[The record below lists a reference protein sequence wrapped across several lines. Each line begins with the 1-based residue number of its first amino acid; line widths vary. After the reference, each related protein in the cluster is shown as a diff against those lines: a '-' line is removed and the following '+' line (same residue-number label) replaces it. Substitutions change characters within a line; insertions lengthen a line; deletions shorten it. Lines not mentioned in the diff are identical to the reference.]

1 MGGHMVLAVSVW
13 QSTCAMLLLACL
25 SSFVWG
31 MRRFFIRPAGS
42 NTGMQVTKICGLL
55 FSVLH
60 FALIV
65 SQGVTPPAGGFAI
78 MALYVVATMLYASSL
93 FLFWWS
99 VYTNRAKPL
108 SAVFSPDLPMHFVSH
123 GPYAWIRH
131 PFYTSYLL
139 TWLAGVVATGHLWLL
154 STVLVMVTIYW
165 RAALLEEKKFFQ
177 TALASLYAGYKSRTG
192 LFAPSLGVLW
202 MYFSRGFPFV

>member
-1 MGGHMVLAVSVW
+1 MVPAVSVW
-13 QSTCAMLLLACL
+13 QYACAMLLLACL

-42 NTGMQVTKICGLL
+42 TTGMQITKICGLS

-65 SQGVTPPAGGFAI
+65 SESEIQPAQTVLATT
-78 MALYVVATMLYASSL
+78 LYVTSL
-93 FLFWWS
+93 ILFWWA

-108 SAVFSPDLPMHFVSH
+108 SAVFSPDLPGHFVSH
-123 GPYAWIRH
+123 GPYAWVRH

-139 TWLAGVVATGHLWLL
+139 TWLAGVAATGHLWLL

-177 TALASLYAGYKSRTG
+177 TALASLYLAYKSRTG
-192 LFAPSLGVLW
+192 LFAPSLVGVW
-202 MYFSRGFPFV
+202 MYFRGFPLI

>member
-1 MGGHMVLAVSVW
+1 MVLTVSVW
-13 QSTCAMLLLACL
+13 QVTCAMLLLGCL

-31 MRRFFIRPAGS
+31 MRRFFIQPAGS
-42 NTGMQVTKICGLL
+42 TTGMHITKICGLL

-60 FALIV
+60 LKLMV
-65 SQGVTPPAGGFAI
+65 SQTVIQPAQGLLATL
-78 MALYVVATMLYASSL
+78 LYVASL
-93 FLFWWS
+93 MLFWWAA
-99 VYTNRAKPL
+99 YTNRAKPL
-108 SAVFSPDLPMHFVSH
+108 SAVFSPDLPMHFVNH

-165 RAALLEEKKFFQ
+165 RAAQLEEKKFFQ
-177 TALASLYAGYKSRTG
+177 TALASLYAAYRTRTG
-192 LFAPSLGVLW
+192 LFAPSLVGLW
-202 MYFSRGFPFV
+202 MYFFRGFPLI

>member
-1 MGGHMVLAVSVW
+1 
-13 QSTCAMLLLACL
+13 
-25 SSFVWG
+25 

-42 NTGMQVTKICGLL
+42 TTGMQITKICGLS

-60 FALIV
+60 FVLIV
-65 SQGVTPPAGGFAI
+65 SEREIQPAQALVATI
-78 MALYVVATMLYASSL
+78 LYVASL
-93 FLFWWS
+93 ILFWWA

-108 SAVFSPDLPMHFVSH
+108 SAVFSPDLPRHFVSH
-123 GPYAWIRH
+123 GPYAWVRH

-139 TWLAGVVATGHLWLL
+139 TWLAGVAATGHLWLL

-177 TALASLYAGYKSRTG
+177 TALASLYVAYKSRTG
-192 LFAPSLGVLW
+192 LFAPSLAGLW
-202 MYFSRGFPFV
+202 MYYFRGLPLV